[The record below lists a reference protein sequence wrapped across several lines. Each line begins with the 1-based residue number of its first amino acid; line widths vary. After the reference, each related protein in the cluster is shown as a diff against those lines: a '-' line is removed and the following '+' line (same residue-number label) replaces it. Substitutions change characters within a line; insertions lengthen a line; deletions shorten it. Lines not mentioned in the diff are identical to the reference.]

1 MTVRTDYPRQIKVM
15 RDVFIPLQDGTKLA
29 AQIWL
34 PVDAEQDPVPAI
46 LEYLPYR
53 KRDGTA
59 ERDAVTH
66 PYYAGFGYAGV
77 RVDIRG
83 TGDSDGILYDEYSKQ
98 EQDDGLEVI
107 AWLAKQKW
115 CNGSVGMIGISWGG
129 FNGLQIAARR
139 PKALKAVVSL
149 CSTDD
154 RYADDIHCMGGS
166 LLVDKV
172 SWGATMF
179 SILATPPDPALV
191 GDRWRQMWLD
201 RMGEHALWLLP
212 WHEHQRRDSF
222 FEHGSVCEDYRAIKC
237 PVYAVGGWADGY
249 SNSVFRLLKG
259 LKGPR
264 KGLVGPWAHKYP
276 HFALP
281 GPSIGF
287 LQETLRWWDKWLKGI
302 ETGIMD
308 EPMLRVWMQDPIA
321 PKRHYEQRPGR
332 WVAEEVWPSKR
343 IKPKKMALGVG
354 TLGAKA
360 GKGTLSI
367 CSPETIGQTAGRFCP
382 YGLDPDM
389 PDDQRIEA
397 GGSLVFDTA
406 PLEEDLEM
414 LGAPIAQLSLSADK
428 PDAKIVAVL
437 SEVLP
442 DGAATRVSYG
452 VLNLTHRNSHAEPE
466 AITPGEVMTVSVRLN
481 DSSHR
486 FARGNRVRIAL
497 STAYWP
503 IVWPAPERATLAIHL
518 DKSRLDFPARPPRP
532 EDKDLAPFLPAESS
546 APLEQSMIRD
556 EASHWSIEQDFASG
570 VMTHKRESD
579 DGEWRIDDIDW
590 AYGGWSKRANSIHPT
605 DPLSA
610 KASYRIEKTF
620 GRGDL
625 KLKILTGV
633 DMRAERKHFVIE
645 ASLEAFEGGKEILKR
660 TWTKKIPR
668 DHV

>member
-1 MTVRTDYPRQIKVM
+1 MTVRTDYPRQIKVL
-15 RDVFIPLQDGTKLA
+15 RDVFIPLKDGTKLA

-34 PVDAEQDPVPAI
+34 PVDAEKDPVPAI

-53 KRDGTA
+53 KRDGTS

-83 TGDSDGILYDEYSKQ
+83 TGDSDGILYDEYSKP

-107 AWLAKQKW
+107 AWLSRQKW

-139 PKALKAVVSL
+139 PKALKAVVTL

-154 RYADDIHCMGGS
+154 RYADDIHAMGGS

-179 SILATPPDPALV
+179 SIITTPPDPALV
-191 GDRWRQMWLD
+191 GDKWRQMWLD
-201 RMGEHALWLLP
+201 RMGEHAPWLLH

-249 SNSVFRLLKG
+249 SNAVFRLLKG
-259 LKGPR
+259 LRVPR

-321 PKRHYEQRPGR
+321 PRRHYEERPGR
-332 WVAEEVWPSKR
+332 WVAEDVWPSKR
-343 IKPKKMALGVG
+343 IKARRMAMGVG
-354 TLGAKA
+354 TLGGKP

-367 CSPETIGQTAGRFCP
+367 CSPETVGQTAGRFCP

-397 GGSLVFDTA
+397 GGSLVFDSA

-414 LGAPIAQLSLSADK
+414 LGAPIAQLVLSADK
-428 PDAKIVAVL
+428 PDAKVVAVL

-442 DGAATRVSYG
+442 DGAVTRVSYG
-452 VLNLTHRNSHAEPE
+452 VLNLTHRNSHAVPE
-466 AITPGEVMTVSVRLN
+466 AIVPGEAMTVSVRLN
-481 DSSHR
+481 ESSHR
-486 FARGNRVRIAL
+486 FAKGNRVRIAL

-503 IVWPAPERATLAIHL
+503 IVWPAPERATLTIHL

-532 EDKDLAPFLPAESS
+532 EDNDLAAFPPAESS
-546 APLEQSMIRD
+546 APLEQTMLRD
-556 EASHWSIEQDFASG
+556 ESSHWSIEQDFASG
-570 VMTHKRESD
+570 VMTHKRWSD
-579 DGEWRIDDIDW
+579 DGEWRIDEIDW
-590 AYGGWSKRANSIHPT
+590 TSGGWSKRANSIHPL

-633 DMRAERKHFVIE
+633 DMHAERKHFVIE
-645 ASLEAFEGGKEILKR
+645 ANLQAFEGGMEVLKR
-660 TWTKKIPR
+660 TWTKKVPR

>member
-1 MTVRTDYPRQIKVM
+1 MTVRTDYPRKIEVM
-15 RDVFIPLQDGTKLA
+15 RDVFIPLQDGLKLA

-34 PVDAEQDPVPAI
+34 PVDADNDPVPAI

-53 KRDGTA
+53 KRDGTS

-83 TGDSDGILYDEYSKQ
+83 TGDSEGILYDEYSKQ

-115 CNGSVGMIGISWGG
+115 CSGSVGMIGISWGG

-154 RYADDIHCMGGS
+154 RYADDIHAMGGA

-172 SWGATMF
+172 SWGATML
-179 SILATPPDPALV
+179 SILATPPDPVLV
-191 GDRWRQMWLD
+191 GDKWRQMWLD
-201 RMGEHALWLLP
+201 RMGDHALWLLN
-212 WHEHQRRDSF
+212 WHEHLRRDSF

-249 SNSVFRLLKG
+249 SNAVFRLLKG
-259 LKGPR
+259 LKVPR

-276 HFALP
+276 HFAKP
-281 GPSIGF
+281 GPQIGF

-321 PKRHYEQRPGR
+321 PCRHYESRPGR
-332 WVAEEVWPSKR
+332 WVAEDVWPSKR
-343 IKPKKMALGVG
+343 IKPKRMALSNG
-354 TLGAKA
+354 TLGGKT
-360 GKGTLSI
+360 GKGSLSI
-367 CSPETIGQTAGRFCP
+367 CSPETVGQTAGRFCP
-382 YGLDPDM
+382 YGFEPDM

-406 PLEEDLEM
+406 PLEADAEM
-414 LGAPIAQLSLSADK
+414 LGAAIVHLAVAADK
-428 PDAKIVAVL
+428 PDAKVVAVL

-442 DGAATRVSYG
+442 DGAVTRVSYG
-452 VLNLTHRNSHAEPE
+452 LLNLTHRNGHTVPE
-466 AITPGEVMTVSVRLN
+466 AIIPGEVMPVSVRLN
-481 DSSHR
+481 ETAHR
-486 FARGNRVRIAL
+486 FAKGNRIRITL

-503 IVWPAPERATLAIHL
+503 IVWPSPERATVTVHL

-532 EDKDLAPFLPAESS
+532 EDERLAPFPPAESS
-546 APLEQSMIRD
+546 APLEQTVLREGYSR
-556 EASHWSIEQDFASG
+556 WTIEQDFATG
-570 VMTHKRESD
+570 LMDHKRDTD
-579 DGEWRIDDIDW
+579 DGERRIEAIDW
-590 AYGGWSKRANSIHPT
+590 TVGSRSRRSNAIHPT

-610 KASYRIEKTF
+610 KSSYWSEKTF
-620 GRGDL
+620 KRGDL
-625 KLKILTGV
+625 SLRIVTGV
-633 DMRAERKHFVIE
+633 DMQVEFKHFIIE
-645 ASLEAFEGGKEILKR
+645 GRLQAYEGEKEVLTR
-660 TWTKKIPR
+660 AWKKKVPR

>member
-1 MTVRTDYPRQIKVM
+1 MTVRTDYPRQIKIL
-15 RDVFIPLQDGTKLA
+15 RDVFIPLKDGTKLA

-34 PVDAEQDPVPAI
+34 PVDAENDPVPAI

-53 KRDGTA
+53 KRDGTS

-107 AWLAKQKW
+107 AWLSRQTW

-139 PKALKAVVSL
+139 PKALKAVVTL

-154 RYADDIHCMGGS
+154 RYADDIHSMGGA

-179 SILATPPDPALV
+179 SIITTPPDPALV
-191 GDRWRQMWLD
+191 GDKWRQMWLD
-201 RMGEHALWLLP
+201 RMGEHAPWLLD

-249 SNSVFRLLKG
+249 SNAVFRLLKG
-259 LKGPR
+259 LKVPR

-281 GPSIGF
+281 GPRIGF

-321 PKRHYEQRPGR
+321 PRRHYEERPGR
-332 WVAEEVWPSKR
+332 WVAEDVWPSKR
-343 IKPKKMALGVG
+343 IKAKKMALGVG
-354 TLGAKA
+354 TLGGKA

-367 CSPETIGQTAGRFCP
+367 CSPETVGQTAGRFCP

-397 GGSLVFDTA
+397 GGSLVFDSA
-406 PLEEDLEM
+406 PLEEDIEM
-414 LGAPIAQLSLSADK
+414 LGAPIAQLVLSADK
-428 PDAKIVAVL
+428 PDAKVVAVL

-452 VLNLTHRNSHAEPE
+452 VLNLTHRSSHAEPG
-466 AITPGEVMTVSVRLN
+466 AIVPGEVMSVSVRLN
-481 DSSHR
+481 ESSHR
-486 FARGNRVRIAL
+486 FAKGNRVRIAL

-503 IVWPAPERATLAIHL
+503 IVWPAPERATLTIQL
-518 DKSRLDFPARPPRP
+518 DKSRLDLPARPARP
-532 EDKDLAPFLPAESS
+532 EDNDLAPFAPAESS
-546 APLEQSMIRD
+546 APLEQTMLRD
-556 EASHWSIEQDFASG
+556 ESSRWSIEQDFASG
-570 VMTHKRESD
+570 VMTHSRESD
-579 DGEWRIDDIDW
+579 DGEWRIDEYDW
-590 AYGGWSKRANSIHPT
+590 AYGGSSKRANSIHPA

-625 KLKILTGV
+625 KLRILTGV
-633 DMRAERKHFVIE
+633 DMHAERKHFVIE
-645 ASLEAFEGGKEILKR
+645 ASIQAFEGDKEVLKR
-660 TWTKKIPR
+660 HWKKKIPR